1 MNNIDKIE
9 SNLSVPGIQGCH
21 ENTLC
26 KNFETRPNFAIF
38 QDNIG
43 KSTNGSFQE
52 TRKTEKY
59 VIAPNVQHKSG

>member
-1 MNNIDKIE
+1 MLEEKRTE
-9 SNLSVPGIQGCH
+9 KGCA
-21 ENTLC
+21 LC
-26 KNFETRPNFAIF
+26 DLEKVMGSFAIF

-59 VIAPNVQHKSG
+59 IIAPNFQHKSG

>member
-1 MNNIDKIE
+1 MNEIE
-9 SNLSVPGIQGCH
+9 RQHI
-21 ENTLC
+21 
-26 KNFETRPNFAIF
+26 AIF

-59 VIAPNVQHKSG
+59 IIAPNFQHKSG

>member
-1 MNNIDKIE
+1 MPK
-9 SNLSVPGIQGCH
+9 SWWHTHAVGKSQV
-21 ENTLC
+21 LC
-26 KNFETRPNFAIF
+26 PKAGRMPLRLAKVVAVF

-59 VIAPNVQHKSG
+59 IIAPNFQHKSG